1 MTFSQFLSILRAR
14 LWVALAVLALVVAT
28 TVTVSLLLP
37 KQYKGEASLV
47 IDFKPDPISALAF
60 GGLASPAYMA
70 TQVDIIRSDRV
81 ALRVVRNL
89 KLADNP
95 QVRQQWMDEAQGQGS
110 IESWLSAQFQKQMD
124 VLPSR
129 ESSVITISYKAADPR
144 FAAGLANAFAQAYI
158 DTALELRTDPA
169 RVYSSF
175 FESRAKEAR
184 DTLEQAQSKVSAFQK
199 AKSIVASDERLDVEN
214 ARLNELSSQYT
225 ALQAIATESTS
236 RQAQAQGAQADRL
249 QEVLNSGIVGQI
261 KADINRAEA
270 QLQQLSTRLG
280 DAHPQVQEAKAS
292 LADMR
297 TRLEAETRKVTGGVG
312 VTNTINRQ
320 REAELRRSLE
330 EQRNKVLRMKAVR
343 DEGLVLQRDVENA
356 QRAYDALLQRFTQTN
371 LEGQT
376 TQSNIN
382 LLTQATPP
390 LLPSSPKVLLNTLL
404 AVFLGTLLA
413 VGTAL
418 LLELTDRRVR
428 NADDV
433 VQALDLPLLGIMPKP
448 GSKLRLGTSHTAL
461 LQQRLMAQL
470 PQPARGS

>member
-37 KQYKGEASLV
+37 KQYKGEASVLV
-47 IDFKPDPISALAF
+47 DFKPDPVSALAF

-95 QVRQQWMDEAQGQGS
+95 QVRQQWLDEAQGQGS
-110 IESWLSAQFQKQMD
+110 IESWLTAQFQAQMD

-158 DTALELRTDPA
+158 DTSLELRTDPA
-169 RVYSSF
+169 RLYSTF
-175 FESRAKEAR
+175 FETRAKEAR
-184 DTLEQAQSKVSAFQK
+184 ETLEKAQSKVSAFQK
-199 AKSIVASDERLDVEN
+199 ENGIIATDERLDVET
-214 ARLNELSSQYT
+214 ARLNDLSSQLT
-225 ALQAIATESTS
+225 GLQAIAAESSS
-236 RQAQAQGAQADRL
+236 RQTQAQGAQADRL
-249 QEVLNSGIVGQI
+249 QEVLNNGIVGQI

-270 QLQQLSTRLG
+270 QLRQLSTRLG

-297 TRLEAETRKVTGGVG
+297 MRLEAETRKVTGGVG

-320 REAELRRSLE
+320 READIRRSLE
-330 EQRNKVLRMKAVR
+330 EQRSKVLRMKAVR
-343 DEGLVLQRDVENA
+343 DEGLVLLRDVDNA
-356 QRAYDALLQRFTQTN
+356 QRSYDALLQRFTQTS
-371 LEGQT
+371 LESQT

-382 LLTQATPP
+382 LLTPATVP
-390 LLPSSPKVLLNTLL
+390 LSHSSPQVKRNALL
-404 AVFLGTLLA
+404 AVFLGTLLG
-413 VGTAL
+413 VGAAL
-418 LLELTDRRVR
+418 ALELADRRVR
-428 NADDV
+428 TAADISE
-433 VQALDLPLLGIMPKP
+433 ALDLPLLGLMPKP
-448 GSKLRLGTSHTAL
+448 DSRLLLGSSRISEM
-461 LQQRLMAQL
+461 QQRLLAPLAQ
-470 PQPARGS
+470 PGKAS